1 MKNIILLTTVTLLF
15 MSAHYTTAEAR
26 DCSDPKG
33 FHAKAMCKLMGESSS
48 KPAKE
53 KGDSFWSKLKIG
65 GGKPVDV
72 NN

>member
-33 FHAKAMCKLMGESSS
+33 FHAKAMCKLMGESPS

-53 KGDSFWSKLKIG
+53 KGDGFWSKLKIG